1 MSNERDTKRE
11 IRRIVRML
19 EATSKHL
26 DHASVR
32 ASVLDIENENTSDGG
47 TRCIRQFNNALARLY
62 DLEALPE
69 GLFEPLGENA
79 SIGDISF
86 AYNQVSTYLKDGIG
100 FDIDYEF
107 KKEKETIGNI
117 MKDVGEAVGRTIF
130 SDRQYSDDP
139 DSSDS
144 ATVEVV
150 EIEDDEKPE
159 SVEPR
164 LEKLEEQMETVV
176 QILQE
181 LRPKKDKKDKKDDKE

>member
-11 IRRIVRML
+11 VQRIVRML
-19 EATSKHL
+19 EATAKHL
-26 DHASVR
+26 ER

-69 GLFEPLGENA
+69 GLFDPLEENA
-79 SIGDISF
+79 SLGDIGF
-86 AYNQVSTYLKDGIG
+86 AYKQVSTYLKEGISYDFKFE
-100 FDIDYEF
+100 FDQ
-107 KKEKETIGNI
+107 EKETIGNI
-117 MKDVGEAVGRTIF
+117 MKDVGEAVSRTIF
-130 SDRQYSDDP
+130 STKDVASGDFDE
-139 DSSDS
+139 SDS

-150 EIEDDEKPE
+150 EIEDDEKPDP
-159 SVEPR
+159 VEPR

-181 LRPKKDKKDKKDDKE
+181 LRPKKDKKDKKEDKE

>member
-19 EATSKHL
+19 ETTSKHL
-26 DHASVR
+26 DR
-32 ASVLDIENENTSDGG
+32 ASVLDNFSDGEA
-47 TRCIRQFNNALARLY
+47 RCIRQFNNALARLN

-69 GLFEPLGENA
+69 GLFDPLEDNA
-79 SIGDISF
+79 SLGDIGF
-86 AYNQVSTYLKDGIG
+86 AYNQVSTYLKEGFG

-107 KKEKETIGNI
+107 KQEKETIGNI
-117 MKDVGEAVGRTIF
+117 LKDIGLKVGFQSTSE
-130 SDRQYSDDP
+130 DSDDP
-139 DSSDS
+139 DSDGS

-150 EIEDDEKPE
+150 EIEDDDTPDP
-159 SVEPR
+159 VEPR

-181 LRPKKDKKDKKDDKE
+181 LRPKKNKKDKKDDKE